1 MKPETLAKISL
12 FRKVVEQFV
21 PLSDEEWMT
30 FQDHLQLLTLKKKEY
45 FARPGA
51 VCNYIGLIISGS
63 VRYFHVKDGVEITGF
78 FSVESE
84 MISSYKSFLTR
95 QPALNY
101 IEALEK
107 TEMVTLSY
115 TGIQQLLEN
124 EVLGY
129 KMERF
134 GRLVAEYLCCCYE
147 DRINSFIIQSPEERY
162 MDLLAKNSG
171 IIRRIP
177 QHYIANYLGITPVSL
192 SRIRR
197 RIMAPSRDIEKLL
210 S

>member
-1 MKPETLAKISL
+1 MQAETGSKICL
-12 FRKVVEQFV
+12 FRNVVEQFV
-21 PLSDEEWMT
+21 PLSDEEWLI

-45 FARPGA
+45 FARPAA
-51 VCNYIGLIISGS
+51 VCNHIGLIISGS
-63 VRYFHVKDGVEITGF
+63 VRYFHVKDGNEITGF
-78 FSVESE
+78 FSVENE
-84 MISSYKSFLTR
+84 MVSSYKSFLTR
-95 QPALNY
+95 QPAMNY

-107 TEMVTLSY
+107 TEIVTLSY
-115 TGIQQLLEN
+115 TGLQTLLTN
-124 EVLGY
+124 DNLGC

-162 MDLLAKNSG
+162 MDLLARSSG

-177 QHYIANYLGITPVSL
+177 QHYIANFLGITPVSL

-197 RIMAPSRDIEKLL
+197 RIMAPSSDIEKLVR
-210 S
+210 